1 MKRCLFFLLAI
12 PLLLAGCRDLNSEL
26 DDIKSRLTE
35 LEGTRISSIYEQINQ
50 IKTTIQS
57 LDDAK
62 ASLEGKDMELDAMI
76 KRLQTYVDESLSK
89 ESDWIKATYATLD
102 QYMALS
108 NEVAALKESLTTEDG
123 GSKLAALENSLKS
136 WVGEALTGYY
146 DIATMDAKLSA
157 LATQESVQK
166 DMEKVRSEIGQAKEE
181 MTAAYK
187 KAISDAIELNN
198 GVIDRKIAEE
208 IGKVQARLDKALAD
222 INAKIDGLEL
232 RIKALEELT
241 AGLKVS
247 DSVFGFVLYTQVDTI
262 TKGLKFPVSF
272 RVNPSGVPFTQDMV
286 VLDNMSSTKYLVMEE
301 ETRASYITE
310 SKNFYVDS
318 LGKTRNAAEQE
329 MDGQYF
335 IRLGNRETRNLID
348 DNLFSLVGAYKDKE
362 GVVQYVSSNPFHV
375 VMMPNPAEG
384 LTPWMYGR
392 GNVTRLKQI
401 IIPSGKE
408 GEDATIRYEKEL
420 GAISFSL
427 DPRTYKQENGE
438 ARQTYSTRKYIRQ
451 LSFEP
456 ATAADS
462 LVVFMPVRDSG
473 FVRFLPDTSKA
484 EMRALMDTT
493 QLRSIT
499 VRGKIHALDRFGGQ
513 AEFPVEMTWYSE
525 FRDTL
530 TVEKKA
536 SDFFT
541 TDSEGEVVRKSV
553 LLNLEDE
560 FKKLGYYAYEAS
572 AARRKTVNHFMTN
585 GGSSRFILYNN
596 TDAASD
602 EEGTVTAVIKGM
614 GPKEKMPGTY
624 YLSIVN
630 MVNIAPNKE
639 TPSYEEEQITA
650 VLTVKLVVT
659 E

>member
-57 LDDAK
+57 LEDAK
-62 ASLEGKDMELDAMI
+62 ATLEGKDTELDAMI
-76 KRLQTYVDESLSK
+76 KKLQTYVDESLSK

-187 KAISDAIELNN
+187 KAISDAIESNN

-247 DSVFGFVLYTQVDTI
+247 DSVFGFVLYTQIDTI
-262 TKGLKFPVSF
+262 SKGLKFPVTF

-335 IRLGNRETRNLID
+335 IRLGNKETRNLID

-362 GVVQYVSSNPFHV
+362 GVVQYVSSNPFKV
-375 VMMPNPAEG
+375 VMMPNPGEG

-392 GNVTRLKQI
+392 GNVTRMKQI
-401 IIPSGKE
+401 IIPSEKE

-420 GAISFSL
+420 GAICFSL
-427 DPRTYKQENGE
+427 DPRTYKQENGD

-499 VRGKIHALDRFGGQ
+499 VRGKIHALDRFGGA

-536 SDFFT
+536 ADFFT
-541 TDSEGEVVRKSV
+541 TDSEGKVVRKGV
-553 LLNLEDE
+553 LLNMEDE

-572 AARRKTVNHFMTN
+572 AVRRKTINNFMTN
-585 GGSSRFILYNN
+585 GSSTRFILYNN
-596 TDAASD
+596 TEAASD
-602 EEGTVTAVIKGM
+602 EERTVTATIRGM
-614 GPKEKMPGTY
+614 GPKESMPGTY
-624 YLSIVN
+624 YLSVVNIVN
-630 MVNIAPNKE
+630 ISPNKDAP
-639 TPSYEEEQITA
+639 TFEEEQISA
-650 VLTVKLVVT
+650 VLTIKLIVT